1 MSNTKVSPT
10 QNIDSEL
17 HQQAAEERPNKVT
30 LAAIESAENDLDLHG
45 PFSSIE
51 ELMNDLNRKQ
61 RTFGETSTA
70 INGTVPAVNSYR
82 SDGSLVLKK

>member
-1 MSNTKVSPT
+1 MFPQDSTCIGLCDMQYCKRIGRRRNMSNTKVSPT

-17 HQQAAEERPNKVT
+17 HQQAAEERPSKVT

-51 ELMNDLNRKQ
+51 ELMNDLN
-61 RTFGETSTA
+61 
-70 INGTVPAVNSYR
+70 
-82 SDGSLVLKK
+82 L

>member
-17 HQQAAEERPNKVT
+17 HQQAAEERPTNKVT

-51 ELMNDLNRKQ
+51 ELMNDLN
-61 RTFGETSTA
+61 
-70 INGTVPAVNSYR
+70 
-82 SDGSLVLKK
+82 L